1 VAAILLVLADG
12 LFAPDRHPAFGA
24 DPTPFVVLMV
34 AGFVVAVAGH
44 VVRMKTLVA
53 TGIAMIF
60 LATFVVPLLINIV
73 KSSG

>member
-1 VAAILLVLADG
+1 MAAILLVLADG